1 LTLLLHCPAEKE
13 KVTVEIG
20 MSLAASVEPG
30 VVRRYASDQIVT
42 LAKLV
47 VENAFQPIVE
57 AGTGTVF
64 GYESLMRGQE
74 RIGFETP
81 IEILDEAHETGQL
94 LQLEQMVANRALA
107 KFSTLSNFA
116 TATLFLNLDVRLI
129 PHGNRLVESLLLQ
142 LKTANIPPSSV
153 CFEFSERFDN
163 TSVPE
168 FADLVS
174 RLRKVGFKLAIDDF
188 GVGHGEMKL
197 LCDYSVDY
205 LKIDRHFVADVDR
218 SPRKRHLLKSI
229 VNMAHVL
236 GTRVIAEGIE
246 TEAEFIVCRD
256 YGVDL
261 VQGWF
266 ISRPSTHLSELVPAF
281 PHLQELG
288 KNKGNSQS
296 LDEILIRKQI
306 EMLPTV
312 YESDAIDTVFE
323 LFRRNPRQAYFPVLN
338 ANGEPRGI
346 IHEHHLK
353 EYIYQP
359 FGRDLLKNK
368 DYERTISHFVERAP
382 IVGLDSD
389 ADQLMVI
396 FANMEGSNC
405 LILTDNMRYAGVV
418 SAASLIKVINEKQLK
433 TAQDQNPL
441 TSLPG
446 NRAIRDFMRH
456 SGRDGDEVRHFC
468 YCDFDNFKPFNDAY
482 GFHLGDHA
490 ISLFAALMRRYFFA
504 ERHFLG
510 HVGGDD
516 FFIGVVGWTKEE
528 LTEIL
533 DRLISDFHDDV
544 LDLYS
549 DEDRAAGRIRGH
561 DRTGAET
568 FFPLMRCSIG
578 VLELPEGL
586 VIDDINR
593 VSAEIAQV
601 KSSAKES
608 DEGLVFHTLGEAN

>member
-1 LTLLLHCPAEKE
+1 
-13 KVTVEIG
+13 
-20 MSLAASVEPG
+20 MSLTAAVAPG

-74 RIGFETP
+74 RIGFDSP
-81 IEILDEAHETGQL
+81 VEILDEAYRSNQL
-94 LQLEQMVANRALA
+94 LPLEQMVASRALA
-107 KFSTLSNFA
+107 KFATLGNYA
-116 TATLFLNLDVRLI
+116 TSTLFLNLDVRLI
-129 PHGNRLVESLLLQ
+129 PHGDRLIENLLQ
-142 LKTANIPPSSV
+142 QLKAANLPPSSV

-168 FADLVS
+168 FEALVS
-174 RLRKVGFKLAIDDF
+174 KLRRTGFKLAIDDF

-197 LCDYSVDY
+197 LCDYAVDY
-205 LKIDRHFVADVDR
+205 LKIDRHFVADIDTK
-218 SPRKRHLLKSI
+218 PRKRHLLKNI
-229 VNMAHVL
+229 VNIAHVL

-246 TEAEFIVCRD
+246 TEAEFLACRE

-266 ISRPSTHLSELVPAF
+266 IARPTTHISELVPAF

-288 KNKGNSQS
+288 QNKRNTQS

-306 EMLPTV
+306 ELLPTV
-312 YESDAIDTVFE
+312 FENDSIDTVFE
-323 LFRRNPRQAYFPVLN
+323 LFRRNPRQGFFPVLN

-353 EYIYQP
+353 QYIYHP

-368 DYERTISHFVERAP
+368 IYERPISEFVEIAP
-382 IVGLDSD
+382 IVSLDSD
-389 ADQLMVI
+389 AERLMSI

-418 SAASLIKVINEKQLK
+418 SAAALIKVINEKQLK
-433 TAQDQNPL
+433 IAQDQNPL
-441 TSLPG
+441 TGLPG
-446 NRAIRDFMRH
+446 NHAIRDFMRQ
-456 SGRDGDEVRHFC
+456 SGRDGDGVRHFC

-516 FFIGVVGWTKEE
+516 FFIGVVGWTQAE
-528 LTEIL
+528 LSEIL
-533 DRLISDFHDDV
+533 DRLISDFHEDV
-544 LDLYS
+544 LVLYS
-549 DEDRAAGRIRGH
+549 DHDRAKGSIRGH
-561 DRTGAET
+561 DRSGAEAL
-568 FFPLMRCSIG
+568 FPLMRCSIG
-578 VLELPEGL
+578 VLELPDGL

-593 VSAEIAQV
+593 VGTEIAHV
-601 KSSAKES
+601 KAAAKES
-608 DEGLVFHTLGEAN
+608 LDGLVFHLLGEAN

>member
-1 LTLLLHCPAEKE
+1 MTAPIL
-13 KVTVEIG
+13 
-20 MSLAASVEPG
+20 EPG
-30 VVRRYASDQIVT
+30 VLRRYASDQIVT

-64 GYESLMRGQE
+64 GYESLMRGQDK
-74 RIGFETP
+74 IGFDTP
-81 IEILDEAHETGQL
+81 IEILDEAFKTGQL
-94 LQLEQMVANRALA
+94 LPLEQMMASRALA
-107 KFSTLSNFA
+107 KFATLADFST
-116 TATLFLNLDVRLI
+116 TTLFLNLDVRLI
-129 PHGNRLVESLLLQ
+129 PHGDRLVENLLHH
-142 LKTANIPPSSV
+142 LKTANIAPSSV
-153 CFEFSERFDN
+153 CFELSERFDN

-168 FADLVS
+168 FAALVS
-174 RLRKVGFKLAIDDF
+174 RLRKAGFKLAIDDF

-197 LCDYSVDY
+197 LCDYPLDY
-205 LKIDRHFVADVDR
+205 LKVDRHFVADIDR
-218 SPRKRHLLKSI
+218 NARKRHLLKSI
-229 VNMAHVL
+229 VNIAHVL

-246 TEAEFIVCRD
+246 TEAEFLACRE

-266 ISRPSTHLSELVPAF
+266 ISRPTTHISELMPSF
-281 PHLQELG
+281 PHLQDLG
-288 KNKGNSQS
+288 KMKSNTQT

-306 EMLPTV
+306 ERLPTV
-312 YESDAIDTVFE
+312 YENDSIDTVFE
-323 LFRRNPRQAYFPVLN
+323 LFRRNPRQAFFPVLN

-368 DYERTISHFVERAP
+368 VYERTMSHFVERAP
-382 IVGLDSD
+382 IVGLDCD
-389 ADQLMVI
+389 AEQLMSI
-396 FANMEGSNC
+396 FASVEGSNC

-441 TSLPG
+441 TGLPG
-446 NRAIRDFMRH
+446 NHAIRDFMRQ
-456 SGRDGDEVRHFC
+456 SGRDDDEIRHFC

-482 GFHLGDHA
+482 GFHLGDQA
-490 ISLFAALMRRYFFA
+490 ISLFAALLRRYFFA
-504 ERHFLG
+504 DRHFLG

-516 FFIGVVGWTKEE
+516 FFVGVTGWTAEE

-533 DRLISDFHDDV
+533 DRLISDFHEDV

-549 DEDRAAGRIRGH
+549 DEDRAAGRIHGH
-561 DRTGAET
+561 DRNGVESY
-568 FFPLMRCSIG
+568 FPLMRCSIG
-578 VLELPEGL
+578 VLELPKGL
-586 VIDDINR
+586 VIDDTRR
-593 VSAEIAQV
+593 VSAAIADI
-601 KSSAKES
+601 KAEAKDSE
-608 DEGLVFHTLGEAN
+608 DGLVFHNLAETN

>member
-1 LTLLLHCPAEKE
+1 
-13 KVTVEIG
+13 
-20 MSLAASVEPG
+20 MSLAAAVEPG
-30 VVRRYASDQIVT
+30 VLRRYASDQIVT

-47 VENAFQPIVE
+47 IENAFQPIVE

-74 RIGFETP
+74 RIGFDCP
-81 IEILDEAHETGQL
+81 VEILDEADRAGQL
-94 LQLEQMVANRALA
+94 LQLEQMVASRALA
-107 KFSTLSNFA
+107 KFATLGNYSTS
-116 TATLFLNLDVRLI
+116 TLFLNLDVRLI
-129 PHGNRLVESLLLQ
+129 PHGDRLIETLLQ
-142 LKTANIPPSSV
+142 HLKAANIPPSSV

-168 FADLVS
+168 FEALVS
-174 RLRKVGFKLAIDDF
+174 KLRKTGFKLAIDDF

-197 LCDYSVDY
+197 LCDYAVDY
-205 LKIDRHFVADVDR
+205 LKIDRHFVADIDR
-218 SPRKRHLLKSI
+218 KPRKRHLLKNI
-229 VNMAHVL
+229 VNIAHVL

-246 TEAEFIVCRD
+246 TEAEFLACRE

-266 ISRPSTHLSELVPAF
+266 IARPTPHTSELVSSF
-281 PHLQELG
+281 PHLQDLG
-288 KNKGNSQS
+288 KSKHNTQS

-306 EMLPTV
+306 EVLPTV
-312 YESDAIDTVFE
+312 YENDSIDTVFE
-323 LFRRNPRQAYFPVLN
+323 LFRRNPRQAFFPVLN

-368 DYERTISHFVERAP
+368 VYGRTISHFVEMAP

-389 ADQLMVI
+389 AERLMTI

-441 TSLPG
+441 TGLPG
-446 NRAIRDFMRH
+446 NRAIRDFMRQA
-456 SGRDGDEVRHFC
+456 GRDGDEVRHFC

-516 FFIGVVGWTKEE
+516 FFIGVIGWTKEE

-533 DRLISDFHDDV
+533 DRLISDFHEDV
-544 LDLYS
+544 RDLYS

-561 DRTGAET
+561 DRAGAEAL
-568 FFPLMRCSIG
+568 FPLMRCSIG

-593 VSAEIAQV
+593 VSAEIAHI
-601 KSSAKES
+601 KAEAKES
-608 DEGLVFHTLGEAN
+608 ADGLIFHPLGEAN

>member
-1 LTLLLHCPAEKE
+1 
-13 KVTVEIG
+13 

-107 KFSTLSNFA
+107 KFATLSNFA

-142 LKTANIPPSSV
+142 LKTANIPPSSI

-168 FADLVS
+168 FAELVL
-174 RLRKVGFKLAIDDF
+174 RLRKAGFKLAIDDF

-205 LKIDRHFVADVDR
+205 LKIDRHFVADIDR

-229 VNMAHVL
+229 VHMAHVL

-266 ISRPSTHLSELVPAF
+266 ISRPSTHLSELVPAY

-368 DYERTISHFVERAP
+368 VYERTISHFVERAP

-389 ADQLMVI
+389 ADQLMAI

-441 TSLPG
+441 TGLPG
-446 NRAIRDFMRH
+446 NRAIRDFMRN

-544 LDLYS
+544 LDFYS

-561 DRTGAET
+561 DRAGAEAL
-568 FFPLMRCSIG
+568 FPLMRCSIG

-608 DEGLVFHTLGEAN
+608 DEGLIFHTLGEAN

>member
-1 LTLLLHCPAEKE
+1 
-13 KVTVEIG
+13 

-47 VENAFQPIVE
+47 IENAFQPIVE

-81 IEILDEAHETGQL
+81 IEILDEANEHGQL

-107 KFSTLSNFA
+107 KFATLSNFA

-129 PHGNRLVESLLLQ
+129 PQGNRLVENLLLQ

-174 RLRKVGFKLAIDDF
+174 RLRKAGFKLAIDDF

-205 LKIDRHFVADVDR
+205 LKIDRHFVADIDR

-382 IVGLDSD
+382 IVGLNSD

-441 TSLPG
+441 TGLPG

-549 DEDRAAGRIRGH
+549 DEDRAAGRIHGH
-561 DRTGAET
+561 DRAGAEA

-593 VSAEIAQV
+593 VSAEIALV
-601 KSSAKES
+601 KSAAKENE
-608 DEGLVFHTLGEAN
+608 DGLVFHALEPSLARLNHSVGLNGVG

>member
-1 LTLLLHCPAEKE
+1 
-13 KVTVEIG
+13 
-20 MSLAASVEPG
+20 MSLTAAVAPG

-74 RIGFETP
+74 RIGFDSP
-81 IEILDEAHETGQL
+81 VEILDEAYRSNQL
-94 LQLEQMVANRALA
+94 LPLEQMVASRALA
-107 KFSTLSNFA
+107 KFATLGNYA
-116 TATLFLNLDVRLI
+116 TSTLFLNLDVRLI
-129 PHGNRLVESLLLQ
+129 PHGDRLIENLLQ
-142 LKTANIPPSSV
+142 QLKAANLPPSSV

-168 FADLVS
+168 FEALVS
-174 RLRKVGFKLAIDDF
+174 KLRRTGFKLAIDDF

-197 LCDYSVDY
+197 LCDYAVDY
-205 LKIDRHFVADVDR
+205 LKIDRHFVADIDTK
-218 SPRKRHLLKSI
+218 PRKRHLLKNI
-229 VNMAHVL
+229 VNIAHVL

-246 TEAEFIVCRD
+246 TEAEFLACRE

-266 ISRPSTHLSELVPAF
+266 IARPTTHISELVPAF

-288 KNKGNSQS
+288 QNKRNTQS

-306 EMLPTV
+306 ELLPTV
-312 YESDAIDTVFE
+312 FENDSIDTVFE
-323 LFRRNPRQAYFPVLN
+323 LFRRNPRQGFFPVLN

-353 EYIYQP
+353 QYIYHP

-368 DYERTISHFVERAP
+368 IYERPISEFVEIAP
-382 IVGLDSD
+382 IVSLDSD
-389 ADQLMVI
+389 AERLMSI

-418 SAASLIKVINEKQLK
+418 SAAALIKVINEKQLK
-433 TAQDQNPL
+433 IAQDQNPL
-441 TSLPG
+441 TGLPG
-446 NRAIRDFMRH
+446 NHAIRDFMRQ
-456 SGRDGDEVRHFC
+456 SGRDGDGVRHFC

-516 FFIGVVGWTKEE
+516 FFIGVVRWTQAE
-528 LTEIL
+528 LSEIL
-533 DRLISDFHDDV
+533 DRLISDFHEDV
-544 LDLYS
+544 LALYS
-549 DEDRAAGRIRGH
+549 DHDRAKGSIRGH
-561 DRTGAET
+561 DRSGAEAL
-568 FFPLMRCSIG
+568 FPLMRCSIG
-578 VLELPEGL
+578 VLELPDGL

-593 VSAEIAQV
+593 VGTEIAHV
-601 KSSAKES
+601 KAAAKES
-608 DEGLVFHTLGEAN
+608 LDGLVFHLLGEAN

>member
-1 LTLLLHCPAEKE
+1 
-13 KVTVEIG
+13 
-20 MSLAASVEPG
+20 MSLAATVEPAL
-30 VVRRYASDQIVT
+30 VRRYASDQIVT

-47 VENAFQPIVE
+47 IENAFQPIVE
-57 AGTGTVF
+57 AGTGVAF

-74 RIGFETP
+74 RLGFNSP
-81 IEILDEAHETGQL
+81 VEILDEAHKNDQL
-94 LQLEQMVANRALA
+94 LQLEQMVASRALA
-107 KFSTLSNFA
+107 KFATLPNFA
-116 TATLFLNLDVRLI
+116 NATLFLNLDVRLI
-129 PHGNRLVESLLLQ
+129 PHGERLVESLLQ
-142 LKTANIPPSSV
+142 HLKLASIPPSSI

-168 FADLVS
+168 FASLVS
-174 RLRKVGFKLAIDDF
+174 LLRKCGFKLAIDDF

-197 LCDYSVDY
+197 LCDHPVDY
-205 LKIDRHFVADVDR
+205 LKIDRFFIADID
-218 SPRKRHLLKSI
+218 SNPRKRHLLKNI
-229 VNMAHVL
+229 VHIAHVL

-246 TEAEFIVCRD
+246 TEAEFIACRE

-266 ISRPSTHLSELVPAF
+266 ISRPTTHLTELQPSF
-281 PHLQELG
+281 PHLQDLG
-288 KNKGNSQS
+288 KTKRNTQS

-306 EMLPTV
+306 ERLPTV
-312 YESDAIDTVFE
+312 YENDAIDSVFE
-323 LFRRNPRQAYFPVLN
+323 LFRRNPHQAYFPVLN

-346 IHEHHLK
+346 LHERHLK

-368 DYERTISHFVERAP
+368 VYERTISHFVEMAP

-389 ADQLMVI
+389 AEQLMAI

-405 LILTDNMRYAGVV
+405 LLLTENMRYAGVV
-418 SAASLIKVINEKQLK
+418 SAASLIKVMNEKKLK

-441 TSLPG
+441 TGLPG
-446 NRAIRDFMRH
+446 NHAIRDFMRE
-456 SGRDGDEVRHFC
+456 SSRDDDETRHFC

-516 FFIGVVGWTKEE
+516 FFIGVCGWTKEE

-544 LDLYS
+544 LDFYS
-549 DEDRAAGRIRGH
+549 AADRAAGRIRGH
-561 DRTGAET
+561 DRAGADA

-578 VLELPEGL
+578 VLELPKGL
-586 VIDDINR
+586 VIDDTNR
-593 VSAEIAQV
+593 VSAAIAHI
-601 KSSAKES
+601 KAKAKES
-608 DEGLVFHTLGEAN
+608 EEGLVFHLLGETN

>member
-1 LTLLLHCPAEKE
+1 
-13 KVTVEIG
+13 

-94 LQLEQMVANRALA
+94 LQLEKMVANRALA
-107 KFSTLSNFA
+107 KFATLSNFA

-142 LKTANIPPSSV
+142 LKTANIPPSSI

-174 RLRKVGFKLAIDDF
+174 RLRKAGFKLAIDDF

-205 LKIDRHFVADVDR
+205 LKIDRHFVADIDR

-368 DYERTISHFVERAP
+368 VYERTISHFVERAP

-389 ADQLMVI
+389 ADQLMAI

-441 TSLPG
+441 TGLPG
-446 NRAIRDFMRH
+446 NRAIRDFMRN

-516 FFIGVVGWTKEE
+516 FFIGVVGWTKDE

-544 LDLYS
+544 LDFYS

-561 DRTGAET
+561 DRAGAEA

-608 DEGLVFHTLGEAN
+608 DEGLIFHTLGEAN